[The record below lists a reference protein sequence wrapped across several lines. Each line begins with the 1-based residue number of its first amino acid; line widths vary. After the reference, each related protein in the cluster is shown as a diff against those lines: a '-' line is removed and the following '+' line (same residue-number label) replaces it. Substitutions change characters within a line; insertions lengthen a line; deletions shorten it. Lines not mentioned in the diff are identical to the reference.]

1 MGTRIR
7 HRTRCVGITVDVMVL
22 YMNHFFGIDCQI
34 VNFNRQ
40 N

>member
-22 YMNHFFGIDCQI
+22 YMNHFLALI
-34 VNFNRQ
+34 VKS
-40 N
+40 